1 MKLAAIFLAVAA
13 LVTGL
18 LFQDNHYR
26 LRQLGQPADQ
36 AVLDH
41 RDSAYTS
48 MTWVGSPSENYLQ
61 LRFFDKVEGGLGLH
75 PTWAELG
82 AMATAGK
89 PLGHL
94 WMETVSG
101 GAPAAA
107 SWPAEQPDPGTLPT
121 SHYVRFFPAGV
132 LLNNALVNKAGGD
145 LRLVDPHVLVI
156 GLGSSAG
163 LLVLAH
169 HFPQASITCV
179 DIDQKVI
186 DIVHDQVPLARW
198 LQEQKTADGS
208 PRLTL
213 VAKDARQFVRFD
225 AVRQSRSR
233 PYDLVILD
241 AYTAGSTIPSHLM
254 TSEFFNECSKILA
267 PEGMVLGNI
276 IGSYTGDKR
285 RVVGGCLRS
294 LRAGGLPE
302 AYNIPVISAWTDS
315 PSQMDPKQARNNIVL
330 ASRAPLDPKRNAS
343 GWERLLA
350 FIPFP
355 ELAVDTYKSTQYLLY
370 DNNGLPIT
378 SYLPGEA
385 VDVPEPSLAV
395 KMQPILTNPQAP
407 QYATLAKSEDSVMIS
422 TVRTLA
428 AKWYETNR
436 VAKKLVGTPMGWDS
450 LQQAKTVYRREV
462 DWVKATREIWH
473 VSLRAARDA
482 NAHGG
487 EALVGPVEGPER
499 EQAEATWKITDAPLF
514 TDQMPNADI
523 VNH

>member
-1 MKLAAIFLAVAA
+1 MKPLALLIAVAA
-13 LVTGL
+13 LAAGL

-26 LRQLGQPADQ
+26 LRQVSQSSDQ

-75 PTWAELG
+75 PSWAELG
-82 AMATAGK
+82 ELALTNK
-89 PLGHL
+89 HLGHL
-94 WMETVSG
+94 FMDSVSG
-101 GAPAAA
+101 GAPLAKT
-107 SWPAEQPDPGTLPT
+107 WPGESPDPGTLPT
-121 SHYVRFFPAGV
+121 SHYVRFFPVGV
-132 LLNNALVNKAGGD
+132 LLNNALMAKAGGEE
-145 LRLVDPHVLVI
+145 RQADPHILVI

-186 DIVHDQVPLARW
+186 GMVHDHVPLTRW
-198 LQEQKTADGS
+198 LETQVTADKS
-208 PRLTL
+208 PRLQL

-225 AVRQSRSR
+225 ALRQSQTR
-233 PYDLVILD
+233 PYDLIILD

-254 TSEFFNECSKILA
+254 TKEFFAECAQILS
-267 PEGMVLGNI
+267 PDGMILGNI

-285 RVVGGCLRS
+285 RIVGGCLRS

-302 AYNIPVISAWTDS
+302 AYNIPVISSWNDS

-330 ASRAPLDPKRNAS
+330 ASRKPLDPKRNAA
-343 GWERLLA
+343 GWDRLIS
-350 FIPFP
+350 FTPFA
-355 ELAVDTYKSTQYLLY
+355 ELPIDRFKSTQYLMY
-370 DNNGLPIT
+370 DSMGVTVT
-378 SYLPGEA
+378 SYLPAAAIDGQDPTLALKLQA
-385 VDVPEPSLAV
+385 VPPMA
-395 KMQPILTNPQAP
+395 NAP
-407 QYATLAKSEDSVMIS
+407 QYATLARTDDQQVIA
-422 TVRTLA
+422 TARTLA
-428 AKWYETNR
+428 ATWYNTNR
-436 VAKKLVGTPMGWDS
+436 DTLKLVGPPLGWADATD
-450 LQQAKTVYRREV
+450 AKILFRREI

-487 EALVGPVEGPER
+487 EALVGPLDGPER
-499 EQAEATWKITDAPLF
+499 DKAEATWQITDAPLF

>member
-1 MKLAAIFLAVAA
+1 MKGLAVLIAVAA
-13 LVTGL
+13 LAAGL

-26 LRQLGQPADQ
+26 LRQVAQASDQ

-48 MTWVGSPSENYLQ
+48 MTLVGSPSENYLQ

-75 PTWAELG
+75 PSWTELNQL
-82 AMATAGK
+82 A
-89 PLGHL
+89 LDDRRLFHL
-94 WMETVSG
+94 RFKMQEG
-101 GAPAAA
+101 NAPAAA
-107 SWPAEQPDPGTLPT
+107 TWPGDAPDPGTLPN
-121 SHYVRFFPAGV
+121 SHYVRFFPVGV
-132 LLNNALVNKAGGD
+132 LLNNALMAKAGGD
-145 LRLVDPHVLVI
+145 QLKADPHILVI

-169 HFPQASITCV
+169 HFPQAVITCV

-186 DIVHDQVPLARW
+186 DIIHDHVPLTRW
-198 LQEQKTADGS
+198 LQTQKTADGS
-208 PRLTL
+208 PRLRL

-225 AVRQSRSR
+225 ALRETR
-233 PYDLVILD
+233 PYDLIILD

-254 TSEFFNECSKILA
+254 TREFFAECAQALSPDGLI
-267 PEGMVLGNI
+267 LGNI

-285 RVVGGCLRS
+285 KVVGGCLRS
-294 LRAGGLPE
+294 LRAGGLTE
-302 AYNIPVISAWTDS
+302 AYNIPVIYSWNDS
-315 PSQMDPKQARNNIVL
+315 PAQLDTKQARNNIVI
-330 ASRAPLDPKRNAS
+330 ASRKPLDPKRNPT

-350 FIPFP
+350 FTPFP
-355 ELAVDTYKSTQYLLY
+355 ELAVDRYKSVQYLLY
-370 DNNGLPIT
+370 DSAGMAVS

-385 VDVPEPSLAV
+385 IDAVDPSLALKLQTV
-395 KMQPILTNPQAP
+395 QPVPGAP
-407 QYATLAKSEDSVMIS
+407 QYATIARTEDPELLGVA
-422 TVRTLA
+422 RTLA
-428 AKWYETNR
+428 GKWYEANR
-436 VAKKLVGTPMGWDS
+436 ERLKLVGPPLGWDAAAD
-450 LQQAKTVYRREV
+450 AKLMIRREI

-487 EALVGPVEGPER
+487 EALVGPLEGPER
-499 EQAEATWKITDAPLF
+499 EHAEATWQITDAPLF